1 MHLIKI
7 LDKPPKDSETIG
19 NQKSLAGKHN
29 DEKLAITVLIV
40 GIRLTA
46 YHYEELLAVLKAKI
60 E

>member
-1 MHLIKI
+1 MKI

-19 NQKSLAGKHN
+19 NQKSLAGKRS
-29 DEKLAITVLIV
+29 DEKLAITILIV

-46 YHYEELLAVLKAKI
+46 YHYGELLAVLKAKI